1 MAKKTKSPANVSK
14 GAQQVTKDSTKAPK
28 ADRKP
33 NGPRRS
39 VVIMDNGTASTLNE
53 FCAKH
58 GLKMST
64 TYNRIRGL
72 FAAKGTNAL
81 VIDASDPVFTADKS
95 QNSAKCYAIFNN
107 GMVSRC
113 RVSEASVRDYN
124 ALITK
129 KGVIV
134 AGALTEYTPLAE
146 YDEAMR
152 QPAVEVE
159 AAVEE
164 VSAD

>member
-1 MAKKTKSPANVSK
+1 MAKKVKAPVNVSK
-14 GAQQVTKDSTKAPK
+14 GAQQMAKNQTKKQ

-39 VVIMDNGTASTLNE
+39 VVIMDNGAPTTLNE
-53 FCAKH
+53 FCTKH

-64 TYNRIRGL
+64 TYNRIRSI

-81 VIDASDPVFTADKS
+81 VIDAADPVFTADRS
-95 QNSAKCYAIFNN
+95 QNSAKCFAIFNN

-113 RVSEASVRDYN
+113 RISEASVRDYN

-129 KGVIV
+129 RGVII
-134 AGALTEYTPLAE
+134 AGNLTEYTPLSE

-152 QPAVEVE
+152 EP
-159 AAVEE
+159 AVEE
-164 VSAD
+164 VPAVEETSAD